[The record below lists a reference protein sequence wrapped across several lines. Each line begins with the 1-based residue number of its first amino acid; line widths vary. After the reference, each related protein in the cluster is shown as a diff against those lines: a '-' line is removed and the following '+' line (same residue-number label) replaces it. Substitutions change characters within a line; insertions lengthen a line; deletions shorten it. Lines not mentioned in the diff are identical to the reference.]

1 MCACVARGSAEALRL
16 VNLQRCS
23 VGTFGEVVDQIVYLL
38 RRCQNLGASNHT
50 PVHKQTQVDQTK
62 VVGMKKE
69 GECERQEKVMLL
81 LSLASFLLV
90 IIGYNKSIVLQQN
103 MSSDRFGLDRIVS
116 DRSFL
121 GTTYHIQQQCRHR
134 HTLLPY
140 YRDICIRY
148 QTGSNDLLLLPG

>member
-1 MCACVARGSAEALRL
+1 
-16 VNLQRCS
+16 
-23 VGTFGEVVDQIVYLL
+23 
-38 RRCQNLGASNHT
+38 
-50 PVHKQTQVDQTK
+50 
-62 VVGMKKE
+62 MKKE

-121 GTTYHIQQQCRHR
+121 GTTYHI
-134 HTLLPY
+134 
-140 YRDICIRY
+140 
-148 QTGSNDLLLLPG
+148 